1 MLFSAEQI
9 SQPYS
14 GEYEEKIYD
23 IESNWNSSDWTW
35 IKFEEED
42 SIWCGEF
49 RGKYIGVA
57 FSNIKE
63 IIVVITSDYIYI
75 IDTKTKEI
83 IDSARNFEYGDITCT
98 PLGDI
103 LLSSGYGLEIL
114 LKKTISSIET
124 IVLPVNADS
133 LRFVGYTDNILEMNC
148 YEFLNWSNNVNL
160 FFNCKTKMVES

>member
-1 MLFSAEQI
+1 MILNVEQI

-35 IKFEEED
+35 IRFEED
-42 SIWCGEF
+42 SSIWCGEF
-49 RGKYIGVA
+49 RGKYIGVTV
-57 FSNIKE
+57 SNIKE
-63 IIVVITSDYIYI
+63 IIVVLTSDYIYV

-83 IDSARNFEYGDITCT
+83 IDSDRNFEYCDITCT

-114 LKKTISSIET
+114 LEKTISSIET
-124 IVLPVNADS
+124 IELPVNADS
-133 LRFVGYTDNILEMNC
+133 LRFVGYTDNTLEMNC
-148 YEFLNWSNNVNL
+148 YEFLNWSNNVTL
-160 FFNCKTKMVES
+160 FFDCKTKMIES

>member
-35 IKFEEED
+35 IKFEEET

-57 FSNIKE
+57 FSNIKG
-63 IIVVITSDYIYI
+63 IIVVLTSDYIYV
-75 IDTKTKEI
+75 IDAKTKEI
-83 IDSARNFEYGDITCT
+83 IDSDRNFEYCDITCT
-98 PLGDI
+98 PLGDV

-114 LKKTISSIET
+114 WEKTISSIET

-133 LRFVGYTDNILEMNC
+133 LRFIGYTDNVLEMNC
-148 YEFLNWSNNVNL
+148 YEFCNWSNNVTL
-160 FFNCKTKMVES
+160 FFDCKTKCVER